1 LRRFAD
7 IRTSAGF
14 RTASAALT
22 FLSQGHHLRSLPV
35 ERFSIPLQARRSLMD
50 APAPGYP
57 EILTLSLSK
66 GEDFA
71 SAVSRP
77 RPSTGSQ

>member
-14 RTASAALT
+14 RTATAALT
-22 FLSQGHHLRSLPV
+22 FLSQGHHVRSLPV
-35 ERFSIPLQARRSLMD
+35 ARFSFPLQARQSLMD
-50 APAPGYP
+50 DPAPGYP

-66 GEDFA
+66 GEDVA
-71 SAVSRP
+71 STVSRP
-77 RPSTGSQ
+77 RPSTGSR